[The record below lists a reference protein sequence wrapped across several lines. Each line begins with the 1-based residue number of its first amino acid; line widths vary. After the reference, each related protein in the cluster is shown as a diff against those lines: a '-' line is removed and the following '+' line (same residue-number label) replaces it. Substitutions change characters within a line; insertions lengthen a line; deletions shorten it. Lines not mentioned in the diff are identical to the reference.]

1 MTERIVASPTLPGF
15 RLPSSGRFNA
25 NAAFTVEA
33 AITSANGM
41 PRQRNFDMV
50 VTWSNAGPLMQSA

>member
-1 MTERIVASPTLPGF
+1 L
-15 RLPSSGRFNA
+15 RLPSSGRFSA

-33 AITSANGM
+33 ATTSASGM
-41 PRQRNFDMV
+41 PRQRNFDIV